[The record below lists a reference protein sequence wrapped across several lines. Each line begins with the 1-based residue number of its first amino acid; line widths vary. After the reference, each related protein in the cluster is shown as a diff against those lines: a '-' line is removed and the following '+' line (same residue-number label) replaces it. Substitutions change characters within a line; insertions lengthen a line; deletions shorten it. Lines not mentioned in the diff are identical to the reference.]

1 MGLFIRQF
9 IQATVPGKH
18 VCDATG
24 LKRITTANDA
34 SFGKPEHRGFQ
45 EVHEQFHLS

>member
-1 MGLFIRQF
+1 
-9 IQATVPGKH
+9 

-45 EVHEQFHLS
+45 EVQYSFSLENIMAY